1 MAIHTQLPI
10 YKVAYDLL
18 NLATDMTKNMPRD
31 FKLSL
36 GGKIRDECLALL
48 VLIYRANVA
57 DDKVPALTALGE
69 RVQVAELLIRLCCD
83 KRFISKGKYA
93 KAIFL
98 TDSIG
103 KQANGWRKSS
113 SRPVAPASRR

>member
-18 NLATDMTKNMPRD
+18 SVATDVTKNMPRD
-31 FKLSL
+31 FKASIGAHIRTECVDLVVLIFRANLSRNKVPHL
-36 GGKIRDECLALL
+36 DALL
-48 VLIYRANVA
+48 
-57 DDKVPALTALGE
+57 E
-69 RVQVAELLIRLCCD
+69 RLQVTELLFRLSKD
-83 KRFISKGKYA
+83 KRFISTGQYA
-93 KAIFL
+93 QAIRL

-113 SRPVAPASRR
+113 ATSPVA